1 LAISAA
7 AKMARRD
14 YLIYR
19 VRHSTPGSMPFAIRT
34 SSGNL
39 TICSAIPA
47 AKWFFARFRGDTD
60 ESVKDFMCGTIK
72 LLQDSGVFPN
82 GWAEGRIPRRTPSN
96 SSLWRQLPRV
106 FFHSSLEVDRL
117 EVQVCRRVTM
127 LLAAVDQGLHTARSD
142 AARLVVAVA
151 IMIVGPRSVRASVA
165 LQSLAQ
171 ERPNPTFWGRPTTN
185 CR

>member
-1 LAISAA
+1 
-7 AKMARRD
+7 
-14 YLIYR
+14 
-19 VRHSTPGSMPFAIRT
+19 
-34 SSGNL
+34 
-39 TICSAIPA
+39 
-47 AKWFFARFRGDTD
+47 
-60 ESVKDFMCGTIK
+60 
-72 LLQDSGVFPN
+72 
-82 GWAEGRIPRRTPSN
+82 
-96 SSLWRQLPRV
+96 
-106 FFHSSLEVDRL
+106 
-117 EVQVCRRVTM
+117 M